1 MQGGGELT
9 TKDVNVERR
18 RRMAAWVTQHVIPHE
33 RAVRAW
39 LARHASQEDVDDVF
53 QESYSRCAALASVD
67 HIQRPAAYSLSILRH
82 LSSQRLPLGRA
93 PCRESVCQAV

>member
-39 LARHASQEDVDDVF
+39 LARPASQEDVEDVIP
-53 QESYSRCAALASVD
+53 ESYSRCAALES
-67 HIQRPAAYSLSILRH
+67 RTEERH
-82 LSSQRLPLGRA
+82 LGNECVSTCRSRWSPNHKTKKKLGNNDIK
-93 PCRESVCQAV
+93 